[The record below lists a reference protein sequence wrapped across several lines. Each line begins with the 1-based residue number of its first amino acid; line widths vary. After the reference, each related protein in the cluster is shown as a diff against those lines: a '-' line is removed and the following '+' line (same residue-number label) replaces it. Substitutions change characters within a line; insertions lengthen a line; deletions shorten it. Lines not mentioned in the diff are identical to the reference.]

1 MDHAEQIL
9 AEIKDMNGKVTDIQL
24 KHGDLA
30 ARTDEQH
37 KNQDEKIALLVEAR
51 GDQETRLR
59 GLEHFRTVIL
69 TKIKVIPLTISTI
82 IGIATTL
89 ITLYL
94 RAG

>member
-30 ARTDEQH
+30 ARNDEQH